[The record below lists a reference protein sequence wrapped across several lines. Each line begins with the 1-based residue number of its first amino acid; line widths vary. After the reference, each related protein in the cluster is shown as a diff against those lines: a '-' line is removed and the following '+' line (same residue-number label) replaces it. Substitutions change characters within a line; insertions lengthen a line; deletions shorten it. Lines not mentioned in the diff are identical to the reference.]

1 MFSFNI
7 VNDQVVEYDE
17 LVLLIVE
24 LALLL
29 KHFVERFGVDQH
41 LQSKITRL
49 LVNLNDFALLLATLI
64 RVWTRHA
71 EADCF
76 ADVWLARRQVN
87 LHRRIPYIL
96 INLDFLK
103 DLVLHLLVEADLLLD
118 VRKDLVHVHLEGIL
132 VVSFVDK
139 CLLKHVVTVLLVLVA
154 QLVELEPTHRL
165 DEVVNP

>member
-24 LALLL
+24 LTLLL

-49 LVNLNDFALLLATLI
+49 LVNLSDFALLLATLI

-76 ADVWLARRQVN
+76 ANVWLTRRQVN

-118 VRKDLVHVHLEGIL
+118 VRKDLVYVHLEGIL

-154 QLVELEPTHRL
+154 QLVEFEPTHRL